1 MKSLITLT
9 ALCLMTTANASVV
22 AVMDTGTDISHKDF
36 SNKIWINKKEVAG
49 SSVDLDGSGLPGD
62 VNGWDFIQNSAIVFD
77 NRYNYLVTPDV
88 VRFYEIYAKYEL
100 KTINQMEISWLKAKV
115 ADEKFMNQANFVGG
129 YAHGTHV
136 GGVSAKNNPNAKIM
150 SLKIL
155 PTEYDEAS
163 LVEPSVPNTFSAP
176 KMTME
181 EFKQGVIKE
190 GEEQVEEMLG
200 YSEYLN
206 FLKVDVVNQSFGV
219 GYGAALD
226 FIGNAF
232 IDALGRKPSDVEL
245 KAMVALYFDTIDR
258 LGPDMFKL
266 APKTLFVVAAGN
278 DTSNNDKLYD
288 FPASIR
294 ATNKIVVAATLGYNE
309 LAEFSNFGARTVDVA
324 APGVAIQS
332 TGTNQTYVHMSGTSQ
347 AAPFVTN
354 VISLVKDINPKLSAA
369 AIKKIVL
376 GTVDVKS
383 WLKGKVA
390 TSGVVNKSRALKAAE
405 LTKTKTTAEAIAQ
418 AKLEVADVP
427 VSKSFV
433 GKRAAGMKL
442 NIKPYM
448 PSLLVKKIR

>member
-433 GKRAAGMKL
+433 GKRAAGIQL

>member
-163 LVEPSVPNTFSAP
+163 LVEPSAPNTFSAP